1 MTSTL
6 RPESFRLP
14 QGYASSGDPI
24 EKNPF
29 PSDDSRHRVWRDATR
44 AAEQEVA
51 RIDVDFFACLERV
64 EREKNAAEEAG
75 GTIAQDSL
83 LLAAWARAKACH
95 LSMFLA
101 KFDAWAKRGTRAISS
116 DQQVEGNDRWLESFA
131 NGWIDQVSNRYAS
144 NLPPR
149 EASELLLAL
158 RNALAARVQFWRAEA
173 RRYRSEQETQE
184 PTSGHVSAEATKS
197 SDSVSSA
204 EPTGDSQA
212 RSSDFSWRDVTIR
225 FINEQAVQITV
236 GESRLPVQGYEE
248 LGFAGKRSKRPNRAW
263 LMLQRLA
270 RKDGVLTDLP
280 SGQWTPERIKARK
293 IIQELRKILRTLVK
307 SDADSVPY
315 ADPVPYKTGFGYKV
329 AFKID
334 PDSAFD

>member
-1 MTSTL
+1 MPDPL
-6 RPESFRLP
+6 ESFRLP
-14 QGYASSGDPI
+14 HGYASSGDPI

-29 PSDDSRHRVWRDATR
+29 PLDEPRHRVWRDATR
-44 AAEQEVA
+44 TAEQEEA
-51 RIDVDFFACLERV
+51 RINVDFVACLERV
-64 EREKNAAEEAG
+64 KCEQNAAEEAG
-75 GTIAQDSL
+75 GTIQDSL
-83 LLAAWARAKACH
+83 LLAAWARAKACY

-101 KFDAWAKRGTRAISS
+101 KFDAWAKRGTHVIWS
-116 DQQVEGNDRWLESFA
+116 DQEVERNDRWLEFYA
-131 NGWIDQVSNRYAS
+131 NVWIDQVSNSYAS

-158 RNALAARVQFWRAEA
+158 RNALAARVHFWRAEA

-184 PTSGHVSAEATKS
+184 PTSGHVSAEATNS

-263 LMLQRLA
+263 LMLRRLA

-280 SGQWTPERIKARK
+280 RGQWTPERIKARK
-293 IIQELRKILRTLVK
+293 IIQELRKILRNLVK
-307 SDADSVPY
+307 PDADSVPY

-334 PDSAFD
+334 PDSVFD

>member
-1 MTSTL
+1 MPDPL
-6 RPESFRLP
+6 ESFRLP
-14 QGYASSGDPI
+14 HGYASSGDPI

-29 PSDDSRHRVWRDATR
+29 PLDEPRHRVWRDATR
-44 AAEQEVA
+44 TAEQEEA
-51 RIDVDFFACLERV
+51 RINVDFFACLERV
-64 EREKNAAEEAG
+64 KREQNAAEEAG
-75 GTIAQDSL
+75 GTIQDSL
-83 LLAAWARAKACH
+83 LLAAWARDKACRV
-95 LSMFLA
+95 SMVLA
-101 KFDAWAKRGTRAISS
+101 KFDAWAKRGTHVIWS
-116 DQQVEGNDRWLESFA
+116 DQQVEGNDRWLEFYA
-131 NGWIDQVSNRYAS
+131 NVWIDQVSNSYAS

-263 LMLQRLA
+263 LMLRRLA

-280 SGQWTPERIKARK
+280 GGQWTPERIKARK
-293 IIQELRKILRTLVK
+293 IIQELRKILRNLVK
-307 SDADSVPY
+307 PDADSVPY

-334 PDSAFD
+334 PDSVFD

>member
-1 MTSTL
+1 
-6 RPESFRLP
+6 
-14 QGYASSGDPI
+14 
-24 EKNPF
+24 
-29 PSDDSRHRVWRDATR
+29 
-44 AAEQEVA
+44 
-51 RIDVDFFACLERV
+51 VDFFACLERV

-116 DQQVEGNDRWLESFA
+116 DQQVEGNDRWLKSFA
-131 NGWIDQVSNRYAS
+131 NGRIDLVSSRYAS

-149 EASELLLAL
+149 EASKFLLAL
-158 RNALAARVQFWRAEA
+158 RNGLAARVQFWRAEA

-263 LMLQRLA
+263 LMLRRLA

-280 SGQWTPERIKARK
+280 SGQWAPERIKARK
-293 IIQELRKILRTLVK
+293 IIQELRKILRNLVK
-307 SDADSVPY
+307 PDADSVPY
-315 ADPVPYKTGFGYKV
+315 ADPVPYKKEVGYKV

-334 PDSAFD
+334 PDSVFD

>member
-1 MTSTL
+1 MPDPL
-6 RPESFRLP
+6 ESFRLP
-14 QGYASSGDPI
+14 HGYASSGDPI

-29 PSDDSRHRVWRDATR
+29 PLDDPRHRVWRDATR
-44 AAEQEVA
+44 TAEQEEA
-51 RIDVDFFACLERV
+51 RINVDFFACLERV
-64 EREKNAAEEAG
+64 KREQNAAEEAG

-83 LLAAWARAKACH
+83 LLAAWARDKACH
-95 LSMFLA
+95 VSMFLA
-101 KFDAWAKRGTRAISS
+101 KFDAWATRGTSVIWS

-149 EASELLLAL
+149 EASEFLLAL

-173 RRYRSEQETQE
+173 RRYRTEQETQE

-225 FINEQAVQITV
+225 FTSENQVQTTID
-236 GESRLPVQGYEE
+236 GELQPAQNFED
-248 LGFAGKRSKRPNRAW
+248 LGFADRRKNTPNSAW
-263 LMLQRLA
+263 QMLQTLAQRRGRL
-270 RKDGVLTDLP
+270 DLE
-280 SGQWTPERIKARK
+280 SVNCG
-293 IIQELRKILRTLVK
+293 L
-307 SDADSVPY
+307 DSLQGKP
-315 ADPVPYKTGFGYKV
+315 
-329 AFKID
+329 
-334 PDSAFD
+334 

>member
-1 MTSTL
+1 MPDP
-6 RPESFRLP
+6 PESFRLP
-14 QGYASSGDPI
+14 EGFASGGDPV
-24 EKNPF
+24 EGNPF
-29 PSDDSRHRVWRDATR
+29 HTDDPCHRVWRDATR
-44 AAEQEVA
+44 AAEQEEA
-51 RIDVDFFACLERV
+51 RINVDFFACLERV

-83 LLAAWARAKACH
+83 LLAAWASAKACH
-95 LSMFLA
+95 VSMFLE
-101 KFDAWAKRGTRAISS
+101 KFDAWAKRGTCVIWS
-116 DQQVEGNDRWLESFA
+116 DQQVERNDRWLESFA
-131 NGWIDQVSNRYAS
+131 NVWIDRVSDRYAS

-149 EASELLLAL
+149 EASEFLLAL
-158 RNALAARVQFWRAEA
+158 RNGLAARVQFWRAEA
-173 RRYRSEQETQE
+173 RRYRTEQETQE

-263 LMLQRLA
+263 LMLRRLA

-280 SGQWTPERIKARK
+280 RGQWTPERIKARK
-293 IIQELRKILRTLVK
+293 IIQELRKILRNLVK
-307 SDADSVPY
+307 SDAD
-315 ADPVPYKTGFGYKV
+315 PVPYKKGSGYKV

-334 PDSAFD
+334 PDSVFD

>member
-1 MTSTL
+1 MPDP
-6 RPESFRLP
+6 PESFRLP
-14 QGYASSGDPI
+14 EGFASSGDPI

-29 PSDDSRHRVWRDATR
+29 PLDDSRHRVWRDATR

-83 LLAAWARAKACH
+83 LLAAWARDKACH
-95 LSMFLA
+95 VSMFLA
-101 KFDAWAKRGTRAISS
+101 KFDAWAKRGTHVIWS
-116 DQQVEGNDRWLESFA
+116 DQQVERNDRWLESFA
-131 NGWIDQVSNRYAS
+131 NGWIDRVSDRYAS

-149 EASELLLAL
+149 EASELLLVL

-173 RRYRSEQETQE
+173 RGYRSEQETQE

-225 FINEQAVQITV
+225 FINEQAVQITM

-263 LMLQRLA
+263 LMLRRLA
-270 RKDGVLTDLP
+270 RQDGVLTDLP
-280 SGQWTPERIKARK
+280 SGQWTPERIKARQ
-293 IIQELRKILRTLVK
+293 IIQELRKILRNLVK
-307 SDADSVPY
+307 SDAD
-315 ADPVPYKTGFGYKV
+315 PVPYKKGFGYKV

-334 PDSAFD
+334 PDSVFD